1 MDEGLENAAIA
12 LRNKMLNI
20 QIVANNLANLNTT
33 GFKKGLAFSEV
44 FDEENANLE
53 RKLTDFSEGVF
64 EETNNPLNLAISGDA
79 FFTVL
84 TPEGEQLTRCGDFII
99 DPQGFLSTREGYHVL
114 GQSGEINL
122 QEEVIDEN
130 GAISITKN
138 GILKS
143 NDRILEKLKI
153 SKVNNN
159 YTLTKDEGQRFYNEE
174 KTYDL
179 ADDRNFE
186 IHQGYLESSNTNA
199 ILEMQQMIQLQND
212 FEASYKM
219 VTSIDSTLSQ
229 LKDIGEI

>member
-12 LRNKMLNI
+12 MRNKILNI
-20 QIVANNLANLNTT
+20 QVVANNLANINTT

-44 FDEENANLE
+44 FDEESTNIN
-53 RKLTDFSEGVF
+53 RKLTDFTEGVF
-64 EETNNPLNLAISGDA
+64 EETTNPLNVAISGDA
-79 FFTVL
+79 FFTVK

-99 DPQGFLSTREGYHVL
+99 DSQGYLSTKEGFHVL
-114 GQSGEINL
+114 GQNGEINL

-130 GAISITKN
+130 GSITITKN
-138 GILKS
+138 GIVKS

-159 YTLTKDEGQRFYNEE
+159 YTLMKDEGQRFYNEE
-174 KTYDL
+174 KVYNI
-179 ADDRNFE
+179 ADDRSFE

-199 ILEMQQMIQLQND
+199 ILEMQQMIQLQKD

-219 VTSIDSTLSQ
+219 VTSIDSMLSQ
-229 LKDIGEI
+229 LKDLGKI

>member
-1 MDEGLENAAIA
+1 MDEGLENASIA
-12 LRNKMLNI
+12 LRNKILNI

-44 FDEENANLE
+44 FDEETTNLD

-64 EETNNPLNLAISGDA
+64 EETSNPLNVAISGDA

-84 TPEGEQLTRCGDFII
+84 TPDGEQLTRCGDFVI
-99 DPQGFLSTREGYHVL
+99 DSQGFLSTRDGYHVL
-114 GQSGEINL
+114 GQNGEINL
-122 QEEVIDEN
+122 QEEFVDNN
-130 GAISITKN
+130 GSIAITKN
-138 GILKS
+138 GLIKS
-143 NDRILEKLKI
+143 DNVILEKLKI
-153 SKVNNN
+153 SKVTNN
-159 YTLTKDEGQRFYNEE
+159 YSLMKDEGQRFYNEE
-174 KTYDL
+174 KVYDI